1 MLFVQHLAI
10 GKNVDL
16 IALVDALEVI
26 PNGQGKL
33 IMCDTFHALNGGYA
47 SGGYGSNTSSCKAE
61 FKESAA
67 TCIQFFTALFFFWL
81 IH

>member
-33 IMCDTFHALNGGYA
+33 IMWDTFHALNGGYA
-47 SGGYGSNTSSCKAE
+47 SGSCGSNTSPCKAE

-67 TCIQFFTALFFFWL
+67 TYIQFFTALFF
-81 IH
+81 I